1 MRHILIVSD
10 GTGGTAEQAVRAAL
24 TQFAGTDVSLERRSE
39 VRSVEQVT
47 DAVQYAARIGAFIV
61 HTIVSQELR
70 NAMAEQGRLHNVP
83 TIDLMGPLLAQLAQ
97 HLAHSPAERPGL
109 FRELNREYFR
119 RIEAVEFALRHD
131 DGQRAHELDKADI
144 VLVGVSRTF
153 KTPLS
158 IFLAFKGWLVGN
170 VPVMLDV
177 PLPPILEQL
186 PPSTVFCLTT
196 DAVNLA
202 ELRRARHKHLGGAT
216 GSYADPEFVQ
226 RELAYAEMLF
236 RSHPGWSVI
245 EVTHKPIEEIASEI
259 LAIMRARNRREIP

>member
-1 MRHILIVSD
+1 MHHILIVSD

-24 TQFAGTDVSLERRSE
+24 TQFGGVDVAIERRSE
-39 VRSVEQVT
+39 VRTVAQVA

-61 HTIVSQELR
+61 HTIVSQDLR

-83 TIDLMGPLLAQLAQ
+83 TIDLMGPLLAQMAH
-97 HLAHSPAERPGL
+97 HLAHSPAEKPGL

-131 DGQRAHELDKADI
+131 DGQRAHELDKADM

-170 VPVMLDV
+170 VPVMLDT
-177 PLPPILEQL
+177 PLPTILEQL
-186 PPSTVFCLTT
+186 SPSKVFGLTT
-196 DAVNLA
+196 DAVSLT

-216 GSYADPEFVQ
+216 GTYADFEFVR

-236 RSHPGWSVI
+236 RSHPGWSVVD
-245 EVTHKPIEEIASEI
+245 VTNKPIEEIASEI
-259 LAIMRARNRREIP
+259 LGIMRARNRTPGA